1 MGHPEYG
8 PNEWPPATQSCGGQA
23 DVGHPPA
30 YEWVTQ
36 TFMGGPPAG
45 WATQTFTGGHPRSA
59 LLLVVESCGGTGLTG
74 AIVRAEVDCAGFA
87 VRGGNDARSIGNL
100 AVLLIRQEQGVGVD
114 LLVGAGVRG
123 GASGDGIV
131 FAVEL
136 ADPFRVRGISLAVH
150 TVVDHFDLIA
160 FGCVCNRGGVGAASG
175 QCGLG
180 FVELP
185 RAQVVLSGAQLNAEE
200 RKGESEEEGSEFHV
214 YLRIWRRLEARLN
227 DVGNYTRE
235 AGVFAA
241 LGGVLAHPS
250 TLQTHIL
257 IFEMWGTT

>member
-87 VRGGNDARSIGNL
+87 VRCGNDARSTGNL
-100 AVLLIRQEQGVGVD
+100 SVLLIRQEQGVGVD

-136 ADPFRVRGISLAVH
+136 ADPFRVRGISV
-150 TVVDHFDLIA
+150 VVDAVVHDLDLIA
-160 FGCVCNRGGVGAASG
+160 LSRVGHGVG
-175 QCGLG
+175 
-180 FVELP
+180 VP
-185 RAQVVLSGAQLNAEE
+185 
-200 RKGESEEEGSEFHV
+200 H
-214 YLRIWRRLEARLN
+214 
-227 DVGNYTRE
+227 
-235 AGVFAA
+235 
-241 LGGVLAHPS
+241 
-250 TLQTHIL
+250 
-257 IFEMWGTT
+257 